1 MGSSKDYKIK
11 IQDLDVGDLV
21 TFCGYNY
28 TPDFIIYDP
37 TRDGTLGIIVEK
49 LPTVNKDTTT
59 GRMYRAYKIYWL
71 GTKETTVEIRDHIS
85 LKTHGGK
92 NK

>member
-59 GRMYRAYKIYWL
+59 GRMYRAYKIYWF
-71 GTKETTVEIRDHIS
+71 GTKETTVELRDHIS